1 MHGFSVPLID
11 MERRQA
17 GGQPAA
23 AGAAQTADAPPELIW
38 HTDRDLAADST
49 ARRPDAQ
56 SHLIRELASA
66 ATPAERMR
74 LFAGLLRIIGF
85 NTVAYVTLQVVNERV
100 ARAFMVEGLVPAQ
113 FRGNYFHE
121 RYFEVDPRLAI
132 GRAHAPPVVWDLSQ
146 LNKACRSRGRDPR
159 ANRFLQ
165 EMDADGMRSG
175 IMLGLPVPSS
185 GFQVIVSFTSM
196 NPRNKWIDS
205 SILAQTLGLG
215 LSLHQLAAAYRRT
228 IARQSVAATVS
239 ERQRE
244 ILLCVASGLSDK
256 QIALQLH
263 TSVHNV
269 DYHLRLLRKTYG
281 VRHRSELAY
290 LAGRLRLNG

>member
-1 MHGFSVPLID
+1 MNGPSVSSPD
-11 MERRQA
+11 A
-17 GGQPAA
+17 PSSPPAA
-23 AGAAQTADAPPELIW
+23 DGADPPELIW
-38 HTDRDLAADST
+38 HKDRDLAADSA
-49 ARRPDAQ
+49 ARRSGAQ

-85 NTVAYVTLQVVNERV
+85 NTVAYVTLQVVQERV
-100 ARAFMVEGLVPAQ
+100 ARAFMVESLAPAQ

-132 GRAHAPPVVWDLSQ
+132 GRVHTPPVVWDLSQ

-175 IMLGLPVPSS
+175 IMLGLPVPSTDL
-185 GFQVIVSFTSM
+185 QVIVSFTSM
-196 NPRNKWIDS
+196 NPKQGWIDS

-215 LSLHQLAAAYRRT
+215 LSLHQLAAGYRRT
-228 IARQSVAATVS
+228 LAKQSEATAVS

-244 ILLCVASGLSDK
+244 ILLCIASGLSDK
-256 QIALQLH
+256 QIALRLH

-281 VRHRSELAY
+281 VGNRAELAY
-290 LAGRLRLNG
+290 LAGRLRLN